1 METLIKD
8 VHYALRSLLKR
19 PAFTLISVI
28 TLALA
33 IGAGTAIFS
42 VVHAVL
48 LRSLPYGSADRLVMV
63 WEDIHR
69 TGGKAENVINL
80 GNFFDWKEQN
90 HVFEDM
96 AAFFDLSAKLTGD
109 GEPAEVPSQIATPNL
124 FSVLGVN
131 AIMGRT
137 FSPDDGKPNQ
147 PDVVVLS
154 YGLWQRRFGGD
165 RHIIGRHLIMNNRD
179 VTVVGVLPMDFTLH
193 IAKNSMSNK
202 PAELWRPWQVSDDL
216 RQRHGRFALAVARLK
231 PGVTLSEAQ
240 VEMNTIA
247 ARLEKEYPDFDTN
260 AGVNLVPLRT
270 QFSGEIRK
278 ALLILLG
285 AVGFVLLIACANVAN
300 LLLARGVSRQKE
312 FGVRAA
318 LGAGRARIVRQL
330 LTESLILAM
339 LGGVLGLLLAWQG
352 TDLLVALSPPE
363 LLGPSRVGL
372 NTPVLLFTLGVSVL
386 TGIIFGLVPAFETTR
401 FDLYE
406 SLKEGGKNIGGSAR
420 SHRLR
425 GAFVAAE
432 IALAFVLLIGAGLL
446 IRSFRRL
453 QSVDPGFNARNVLTM
468 SVNLSAWKYDTS
480 RKTVD
485 FVKHAVSQLQ
495 TLPDVEAVGAINFLP
510 FNGPHA
516 GTLVEIEGRPKPPP
530 GQGLSTGICV
540 TDANYFLA
548 MNIPLRQGRLFNEQ
562 EATEERHVVIV
573 NEAFARKNLPGE
585 DPLGKR
591 VTIYMKDQNV
601 PTEIIGVVADSKHLS
616 LDGEAEAIAYWPH
629 PELSYPFMT
638 FVIRTRGEATNV
650 AGAARNV
657 IHTLDPQQPIGDV
670 TTMERLLA
678 KSIASSRFNTV
689 LLTVFAFVALALA
702 AVGTYGVMSY
712 AVTQRTH
719 EFGIRMALGAGTL
732 DLLQLV
738 LRRGMTLAIIGVS
751 LGLVGALAL
760 TRLMTSLLFEVGPTD
775 AITFVAV
782 SFSLI
787 AVALLACYI
796 PARRATKVDPLVAL
810 RYE

>member
-8 VHYALRSLLKR
+8 VHYALRNLLKR

-28 TLALA
+28 TLALG

-69 TGGKAENVINL
+69 KGGKAENVINL
-80 GNFFDWKEQN
+80 GIFFDWKEQN

-165 RHIIGRHLIMNNRD
+165 RHIIGRHLIMNKRD

-193 IAKNSMSNK
+193 IAKNSMNNK

-247 ARLEKEYPDFDTN
+247 ARLEKEYPDFDAN

-495 TLPDVEAVGAINFLP
+495 TLPDVEAVGAINYLP

-548 MNIPLRQGRLFNEQ
+548 MNIPLRQGRFFNEQ
-562 EATEERHVVIV
+562 EATEEHHVVIV

-616 LDGEAEAIAYWPH
+616 LDGESEAIAYWPH

-689 LLTVFAFVALALA
+689 LLTIFAFVALALA

-738 LRRGMTLAIIGVS
+738 LRRGMTLAIIGVF

-760 TRLMTSLLFEVGPTD
+760 TRLMTSLLFEVRPTD

-787 AVALLACYI
+787 GVALLACYI

>member
-1 METLIKD
+1 
-8 VHYALRSLLKR
+8 
-19 PAFTLISVI
+19 
-28 TLALA
+28 
-33 IGAGTAIFS
+33 
-42 VVHAVL
+42 
-48 LRSLPYGSADRLVMV
+48 
-63 WEDIHR
+63 
-69 TGGKAENVINL
+69 
-80 GNFFDWKEQN
+80 
-90 HVFEDM
+90 
-96 AAFFDLSAKLTGD
+96 
-109 GEPAEVPSQIATPNL
+109 
-124 FSVLGVN
+124 
-131 AIMGRT
+131 
-137 FSPDDGKPNQ
+137 
-147 PDVVVLS
+147 
-154 YGLWQRRFGGD
+154 
-165 RHIIGRHLIMNNRD
+165 
-179 VTVVGVLPMDFTLH
+179 
-193 IAKNSMSNK
+193 
-202 PAELWRPWQVSDDL
+202 
-216 RQRHGRFALAVARLK
+216 
-231 PGVTLSEAQ
+231 
-240 VEMNTIA
+240 
-247 ARLEKEYPDFDTN
+247 
-260 AGVNLVPLRT
+260 
-270 QFSGEIRK
+270 
-278 ALLILLG
+278 
-285 AVGFVLLIACANVAN
+285 
-300 LLLARGVSRQKE
+300 
-312 FGVRAA
+312 
-318 LGAGRARIVRQL
+318 
-330 LTESLILAM
+330 LILAM
-339 LGGVLGLLLAWQG
+339 LGGAAGLLLAWQG
-352 TDLLVALSPPE
+352 TDLLVALSPAE

-401 FDLYE
+401 FDLHE
-406 SLKEGGKNIGGSAR
+406 SLKEGAKNIGGGAR

-425 GAFVAAE
+425 GAFVTAE

-485 FVKHAVSQLQ
+485 FVKQAVSQLQ
-495 TLPDVEAVGAINFLP
+495 TLPNVEAVGAINFLP

-516 GTLVEIEGRPKPPP
+516 GTLVEIEGQPKPPP
-530 GQGLSTGICV
+530 GQALSTGICV
-540 TDANYFLA
+540 TDANYFHA

-573 NEAFARKNLPGE
+573 NETFARKNLPGE

-616 LDGEAEAIAYWPH
+616 LDGESEAIAYWPH

-638 FVIRTRGEATNV
+638 FVIRTRGEATDV

-657 IHTLDPQQPIGDV
+657 IHTLDPQQPVGDV

-678 KSIASSRFNTV
+678 KSVAGSRFNTV

-732 DLLQLV
+732 DVLQLV
-738 LRRGMTLAIIGVS
+738 LRRGMTLAIVGV
-751 LGLVGALAL
+751 LFGLVGALAL
-760 TRLMTSLLFEVGPTD
+760 TRLMTSLLFEVKPTD
-775 AITFVAV
+775 AITFVVV

>member
-1 METLIKD
+1 M
-8 VHYALRSLLKR
+8 
-19 PAFTLISVI
+19 
-28 TLALA
+28 
-33 IGAGTAIFS
+33 
-42 VVHAVL
+42 
-48 LRSLPYGSADRLVMV
+48 
-63 WEDIHR
+63 
-69 TGGKAENVINL
+69 
-80 GNFFDWKEQN
+80 
-90 HVFEDM
+90 
-96 AAFFDLSAKLTGD
+96 
-109 GEPAEVPSQIATPNL
+109 
-124 FSVLGVN
+124 
-131 AIMGRT
+131 
-137 FSPDDGKPNQ
+137 
-147 PDVVVLS
+147 
-154 YGLWQRRFGGD
+154 
-165 RHIIGRHLIMNNRD
+165 
-179 VTVVGVLPMDFTLH
+179 
-193 IAKNSMSNK
+193 
-202 PAELWRPWQVSDDL
+202 
-216 RQRHGRFALAVARLK
+216 
-231 PGVTLSEAQ
+231 
-240 VEMNTIA
+240 
-247 ARLEKEYPDFDTN
+247 
-260 AGVNLVPLRT
+260 
-270 QFSGEIRK
+270 
-278 ALLILLG
+278 
-285 AVGFVLLIACANVAN
+285 GFVLLIACANVAN

-657 IHTLDPQQPIGDV
+657 IHILDPQQPIGDV

-738 LRRGMTLAIIGVS
+738 LRRGMTLAIIGVF

-760 TRLMTSLLFEVGPTD
+760 TRLMTSLLFEVRPTD

-787 AVALLACYI
+787 AVALLAFRWWQLVRGVEQRI
-796 PARRATKVDPLVAL
+796 VLIAAFRLGGFRWLRFGKISATAFGRRL
-810 RYE
+810 RIRSLRSSLS

>member
-28 TLALA
+28 TLALG

-247 ARLEKEYPDFDTN
+247 ARLEKEYPDFDAN

-495 TLPDVEAVGAINFLP
+495 TLPDVEAVGAINYLP

-548 MNIPLRQGRLFNEQ
+548 MNIPLRQGRFFNEQ

-738 LRRGMTLAIIGVS
+738 LRRGMTLAIIGVF

-760 TRLMTSLLFEVGPTD
+760 TRLMTSLLFEVRPTD

-787 AVALLACYI
+787 VVALLACYI

>member
-28 TLALA
+28 TLALG

-247 ARLEKEYPDFDTN
+247 ARLEKEYPDFDAN

-495 TLPDVEAVGAINFLP
+495 TLPDVEAVGAINYLP

-616 LDGEAEAIAYWPH
+616 LDSEAEAIAYWPH

-738 LRRGMTLAIIGVS
+738 LRRGMTLAIIGVF

-760 TRLMTSLLFEVGPTD
+760 TRLMTSLLFEVRPTD

-787 AVALLACYI
+787 VVALLACYI